1 MVIPMPVGGMMS
13 PDIQGPPP
21 PEFGGRFKVIKICI
35 ALLIFCAFG
44 QLVAGALLGTFPRL
58 VFLLVDIVVGIFLL
72 NHDDDFKP
80 AYSFMM
86 ETCFSACADQC
97 RGGMSCL
104 SNFVLINL
112 VSFFM
117 GMIFDAPTAI
127 LDIFVVCNGGT
138 HGLSLG
144 HTTHPGGST
153 EPGALDSIGGN
164 ISSIESHPLPVIKS
178 QFDHLTVTASAAL
191 VIKAI
196 CMLLANLAQSVCLF
210 QGLRIVL
217 DVARLRGSQA
227 PPAWSDDDQNFAA
240 FGPGGLG
247 LRPGQPGRWPGG
259 LMAMGRTNGGVGN
272 AGRADG
278 IGASGAGGDG
288 GNPPPQG
295 NMSGPA
301 QYQPFSGQGHRLGS
315 D

>member
-1 MVIPMPVGGMMS
+1 MPVGGMVS
-13 PDIQGPPP
+13 PEVQGPPP
-21 PEFGGRFKVIKICI
+21 PEFGGRFKVIKICL
-35 ALLIFCAFG
+35 AFLICCAIG
-44 QLVAGALLGTFPRL
+44 QLVAGALLGAFPRL
-58 VFLLVDIVVGIFLL
+58 VFLVVDIVVGIFLL
-72 NHDDDFKP
+72 NYDDDVKP

-144 HTTHPGGST
+144 HTTRNGVST
-153 EPGALDSIGGN
+153 EPGALDSISRNTSN
-164 ISSIESHPLPVIKS
+164 IEHPAHEIKS
-178 QFDHLTVTASAAL
+178 QFDHLTATASVAL
-191 VIKAI
+191 LIKAI

-217 DVARLRGSQA
+217 DFARLRSSQA
-227 PPAWSDDDQNFAA
+227 LPTWSDDDPNFAS

-259 LMAMGRTNGGVGN
+259 LMAMGRANGGVSGN

-278 IGASGAGGDG
+278 TASAGPGGDG
-288 GNPPPQG
+288 GNQPSQG
-295 NMSGPA
+295 NTVGQTS

>member
-1 MVIPMPVGGMMS
+1 MPVGGMMS
-13 PDIQGPPP
+13 PDVQGPPP

-44 QLVAGALLGTFPRL
+44 QLVAGALLGEFPRL
-58 VFLLVDIVVGIFLL
+58 VFLVVDIVVGIFLL

-112 VSFFM
+112 VAFFM
-117 GMIFDAPTAI
+117 GMIFDAPTSI

-144 HTTHPGGST
+144 HTTHQAGPT
-153 EPGALDSIGGN
+153 EPGGLDPLSRN
-164 ISSIESHPLPVIKS
+164 ISNIEPHPTPVIKS
-178 QFDHLTVTASAAL
+178 QFDHLTVTTSAAL
-191 VIKAI
+191 LIKAI

-217 DVARLRGSQA
+217 DFARLRGSQA

-259 LMAMGRTNGGVGN
+259 LMAMGRANGGVGN

-278 IGASGAGGDG
+278 VGSGGQGGDG
-288 GNPPPQG
+288 ENPPSQG
-295 NMSGPA
+295 IMTGQA
-301 QYQPFSGQGHRLGS
+301 QYQPFSGQGHRLG